1 MALQYLLHKYEMGSN
16 GMVVRLNQLQHGEG
30 GSIPWLER
38 MSLVLVAGPVF
49 VCYDFPES
57 DDKLQPSESANRNPR
72 TAAAAR
78 VLKTQAQL
86 GQEPTE
92 EREGGEAAETPS
104 DWSAS
109 ITQSLAPDAVAKEE
123 QKDDESSGN
132 GDESSGKGNESGGK
146 GDGSSTESSS
156 GGGSTGST
164 GGDEKKEG
172 SAGGSSGQAEAQEKE
187 EPEFEFTSNHERN
200 FIIFVRSLYHGHIS
214 V

>member
-38 MSLVLVAGPVF
+38 MSLVLVAGPVL

-123 QKDDESSGN
+123 QK
-132 GDESSGKGNESGGK
+132 GDESSGKGDESAGEN
-146 GDGSSTESSS
+146 DGSSTESSS
-156 GGGSTGST
+156 GGGSTGS
-164 GGDEKKEG
+164 GDERKEG
-172 SAGGSSGQAEAQEKE
+172 SPGGSFGQAEAQEKE

-214 V
+214 I